1 MFHSSTRSTCTITR
15 LLRTC
20 NAQHRGNQ
28 SQRGRQVHHQHG
40 GIDRTKKTGKYSLM
54 HQKCRNKNRHIRWKE
69 RKKMYRSSLVRG
81 PPGQSLRVDR
91 RSRPPRHSTPSG
103 GPAYELVGV
112 RPRRKALPKAWAMKI
127 GRDIKEGFPTDVKAG
142 PSCTHFIDRKDRKKS
157 TQERNAQ
164 RSTDAPPSLTAH
176 IPSPFGKARF
186 MEPVPIS
193 EGV

>member
-1 MFHSSTRSTCTITR
+1 
-15 LLRTC
+15 
-20 NAQHRGNQ
+20 
-28 SQRGRQVHHQHG
+28 
-40 GIDRTKKTGKYSLM
+40 
-54 HQKCRNKNRHIRWKE
+54 
-69 RKKMYRSSLVRG
+69 MYRSSLVRG

-103 GPAYELVGV
+103 GPAYEVGRSPSSAQGAAQGV
-112 RPRRKALPKAWAMKI
+112 GNEI

-176 IPSPFGKARF
+176 VPSPFGKARF
-186 MEPVPIS
+186 MNPCRFLKGCDALAAPSFPFAKHRVKMRSGKEKKGTARTSLHASTCGPSSLEREAGQRTRTPATEHNDREAHATVT
-193 EGV
+193 